1 MDTRF
6 SQIFE
11 NDGASSVLFVQ
22 GDLDVYSVGE
32 TIRQGSKLIKSNKS
46 FDVIDLGQVQR
57 FDSAGL
63 AFVVEL
69 MKVAKQEK
77 KKLDFINI
85 PTRLRA
91 VADVYGLSKI
101 LPDSIF
107 QSS

>member
-1 MDTRF
+1 MDTLF
-6 SQIFE
+6 SQITE
-11 NDGASSVLFVQ
+11 GDHASNVLFVQ

-32 TIRQGSKLIKSNKS
+32 TIRQGTKLIETNAS
-46 FDVIDLGQVQR
+46 FEVIDLGQVQR

-69 MKVAKQEK
+69 MKVAKQENK
-77 KKLDFINI
+77 NILFKNI
-85 PTRLRA
+85 PSRLRA

>member
-1 MDTRF
+1 MDSRF

-11 NDGASSVLFVQ
+11 KDGASNVLFVQ

-32 TIRQGSKLIKSNKS
+32 TIRQGSKLIKSNES
-46 FDVIDLGQVQR
+46 FNVIDLGQVQR

-85 PTRLRA
+85 PTRIRA

>member
-1 MDTRF
+1 MDSRF
-6 SQIFE
+6 SQITE
-11 NDGASSVLFVQ
+11 GDHASNVLFVQ

-32 TIRQGSKLIKSNKS
+32 TIRQGSKLIKTNDS
-46 FDVIDLGQVQR
+46 FEVIDLGQVQR

-69 MKVAKQEK
+69 LKVAKKENK
-77 KKLDFINI
+77 KIQFKNI
-85 PTRLRA
+85 PLRLHA
-91 VADVYGLSKI
+91 VAEVYGLSQV

>member
-1 MDTRF
+1 MDSRF

-11 NDGASSVLFVQ
+11 KDGASNVLFVQ

-32 TIRQGSKLIKSNKS
+32 TIRQGSKLIKSNES
-46 FDVIDLGQVQR
+46 FNVIDLGQVQR